1 MEDRRETR
9 CVALRPGSPVS
20 PPVQYSNILV
30 KRAVSDREGSDDRT
44 LAALIPII
52 ALISDI
58 AQRPYELSLLHLV
71 WERGSSKAAY
81 SDFVPAQRLWL
92 EGA

>member
-1 MEDRRETR
+1 MFRTSSFGRLSIEAVGGGEGLQGLEDRRDTR

-30 KRAVSDREGSDDRT
+30 KRAVSDRVGSDDRT

-52 ALISDI
+52 VLISDI
-58 AQRPYELSLLHLV
+58 AE
-71 WERGSSKAAY
+71 
-81 SDFVPAQRLWL
+81 
-92 EGA
+92 